1 MAKLKI
7 EIVTAERTV
16 LEAEADMIIAPGSEG
31 QLGLLPR
38 HAPLLTMLEPG
49 EIRLKD
55 GGRDTLSFA
64 VAGGF
69 LEILDNRVIVLADSA
84 ERADEI
90 DLARAEAAIQKAQE
104 RIASHATDL
113 DLERALTSLRRANI
127 RLRVARR
134 RRATGAPSPP
144 RPGS

>member
-16 LEAEADMIIAPGSEG
+16 LEAEADMIIAPGTEG

-49 EIRLKD
+49 EIRLRD
-55 GGRDTLSFA
+55 GGQDTLAFA

-69 LEILDNRVIVLADSA
+69 LEILDNKVIVLADSA

-90 DLARAEAAIQKAQE
+90 DLARAEEAMRKAQE

-113 DLERALTSLRRANI
+113 DLQRALNSLRRANI
-127 RLRVARR
+127 RLKVARR
-134 RRATGAPSPP
+134 RRATGAPEPP
-144 RPGS
+144 RR

>member
-16 LEAEADMIIAPGSEG
+16 LEAEADLIIAPGTAG

-38 HAPLLTMLEPG
+38 HAPLLPMLEPG

-55 GGRDTLSFA
+55 GGQDTLSFA

-69 LEILDNRVIVLADSA
+69 LEILDNKVIVLADSA

-90 DLARAEAAIQKAQE
+90 DLARAEEAMRKAQE

-113 DLERALTSLRRANI
+113 DLQRALNSLRRANI

-134 RRATGAPSPP
+134 RRATGAPEPP
-144 RPGS
+144 RR

>member
-16 LEAEADMIIAPGSEG
+16 LEAEAEMIIAPGAEG

-55 GGRDTLSFA
+55 GGQDTLTFA

-69 LEILDNRVIVLADSA
+69 LEILDNKVIVLADSA

-90 DLARAEAAIQKAQE
+90 DLARAEEAMRKAQE

-113 DLERALTSLRRANI
+113 DLQRALDSLRRANI
-127 RLRVARR
+127 RLKVARR
-134 RRATGAPSPP
+134 RRATGAPEPP
-144 RPGS
+144 RR